1 MTEKASSLTLNQ
13 IKDLR
18 ERRYRRRPEL
28 ALQTVDDAIAF
39 LGDIGFC
46 FLFPIKGVEMP
57 SLWDAVCG
65 RVKPVPNE
73 HHDPHIQKT
82 WGWKDTS
89 LDKRWWY
96 YGKLLRKKATLV
108 SLELLPNFYALS
120 ENYGDPA
127 NDYLQQYRD
136 GRLSHEAKLI
146 YEALLEHGP
155 QHVIELRRLARLTGQ
170 SRTAAFQRALAELQA
185 DLKILPV
192 GVAPAGAWRYAFIY
206 EIVSRWYPDLP
217 EQARPISGNQAR
229 RVLVLRYLDNVVAAD
244 RNMIRR
250 VFHVLNWTSADLD
263 RTIGTLLQEGVA
275 QEVQVKGLKH
285 PQFVST
291 RALMLLHTT
300 NLDF

>member
-1 MTEKASSLTLNQ
+1 MEKTPSLTLTQ
-13 IKDLR
+13 IEDRR

-28 ALQTVDDAIAF
+28 ALQTVDEAIAF
-39 LGDIGFC
+39 LDEVGFC

-65 RVKPVPNE
+65 RVKAVPNE

-108 SLELLPNFYALS
+108 SLELLPFFYALS

-146 YEALLEHGP
+146 YESLLEHGP

-192 GVAPAGAWRYAFIY
+192 GVARAGAWRYAFIY

-217 EQARPISGNQAR
+217 ERAQPIRGDRARQTLLAT
-229 RVLVLRYLDNVVAAD
+229 YLDNVIAATVD
-244 RNMIRR
+244 RATRLFGWVKQDVERAAAQLAEAGRIATEVRIEGLR
-250 VFHVLNWTSADLD
+250 GKQLVSAKA
-263 RTIGTLLQEGVA
+263 REEA
-275 QEVQVKGLKH
+275 
-285 PQFVST
+285 
-291 RALMLLHTT
+291 
-300 NLDF
+300 

>member
-1 MTEKASSLTLNQ
+1 MVEKTLSLTLTQ
-13 IKDLR
+13 IKDR
-18 ERRYRRRPEL
+18 RQRRYRRRPEL

-39 LGDIGFC
+39 LDDVGFC
-46 FLFPIKGVEMP
+46 FLFPIKGVELP

-108 SLELLPNFYALS
+108 SLELLPFFYAIS

-192 GVAPAGAWRYAFIY
+192 GVARAGAWRYAFIY

-217 EQARPISGNQAR
+217 ERAQPIRGDWARQTLLAT
-229 RVLVLRYLDNVVAAD
+229 YLDNVFAATVD
-244 RNMIRR
+244 QATRLFGWVKQDVERAAVQLAEAGRIATEVRIEGLR
-250 VFHVLNWTSADLD
+250 GKQLVSA
-263 RTIGTLLQEGVA
+263 
-275 QEVQVKGLKH
+275 KGWKE
-285 PQFVST
+285 
-291 RALMLLHTT
+291 A
-300 NLDF
+300 

>member
-1 MTEKASSLTLNQ
+1 MENPLSLTQ
-13 IKDLR
+13 IEELR
-18 ERRYRRRPEL
+18 EGRYRRRPEL
-28 ALQTVDDAIAF
+28 ALQTVDEAIAF
-39 LGDIGFC
+39 LDDVGFC

-108 SLELLPNFYALS
+108 SLELLPFFYALS
-120 ENYGDPA
+120 ENYGDLA
-127 NDYLQQYRD
+127 HDYLQQYHD

-192 GVAPAGAWRYAFIY
+192 GVARAGAWRYAFIY
-206 EIVSRWYPDLP
+206 EIVPRWYPDLP
-217 EQARPISGNQAR
+217 ERARSIRGDQAR
-229 RVLVLRYLDNVVAAD
+229 RVLVSRYLDNVIAAD
-244 RNMIRR
+244 LNMIRR
-250 VFHVLNWTSADLD
+250 VFHVLNWTPAELD
-263 RTIGTLLQEGVA
+263 RTIVTLVQEGAVR
-275 QEVQVKGLKH
+275 EVPIKGLEH
-285 PQFVST
+285 PQLVST
-291 RALMLLHTT
+291 RAL
-300 NLDF
+300 DRDR

>member
-1 MTEKASSLTLNQ
+1 MEKTFSLTLTQ
-13 IKDLR
+13 IEDRR

-28 ALQTVDDAIAF
+28 ALQTVDEAIAF
-39 LGDIGFC
+39 LDDVGFC
-46 FLFPIKGVEMP
+46 FLFPIKGVELP

-65 RVKPVPNE
+65 RVKAVPNE
-73 HHDPHIQKT
+73 HDDPHIQKT

-108 SLELLPNFYALS
+108 SLELLPFFYALS

-192 GVAPAGAWRYAFIY
+192 GVARAGAWRYAFIY

-217 EQARPISGNQAR
+217 ERARPIRGNRAR
-229 RVLVLRYLDNVVAAD
+229 QTLLATYLDNVIATTVD
-244 RNMIRR
+244 RATRLFGWVKRDVERAVVQLAEAGRIATEVRIEGLR
-250 VFHVLNWTSADLD
+250 GKQLVSAKA
-263 RTIGTLLQEGVA
+263 REEA
-275 QEVQVKGLKH
+275 
-285 PQFVST
+285 
-291 RALMLLHTT
+291 
-300 NLDF
+300 

>member
-1 MTEKASSLTLNQ
+1 MRKMVEKTLSLTLTQ
-13 IKDLR
+13 IKDRR

-39 LGDIGFC
+39 LDDVGFC
-46 FLFPIKGVEMP
+46 FLFPIKGVELP

-65 RVKPVPNE
+65 RVKSVPNE

-192 GVAPAGAWRYAFIY
+192 GVARAGAWHYAFIY
-206 EIVSRWYPDLP
+206 EIVSRWYPDLS
-217 EQARPISGNQAR
+217 ERARPIGGDQAR
-229 RVLVLRYLDNVVAAD
+229 RTLLATYLDNVITATVHQAARLFGWVKRD
-244 RNMIRR
+244 VERAAAQLTEAGRIATEVRIEGLR
-250 VFHVLNWTSADLD
+250 GKHLVSAK
-263 RTIGTLLQEGVA
+263 TWEEA
-275 QEVQVKGLKH
+275 
-285 PQFVST
+285 
-291 RALMLLHTT
+291 
-300 NLDF
+300 